1 MVIQSEEYPIMC
13 LELCSDL
20 YEVSMYT
27 PDNITR
33 CVDYEAR
40 RLSDEPRCGLALRYK
55 VLSLAI
61 FILKDPH

>member
-1 MVIQSEEYPIMC
+1 MC